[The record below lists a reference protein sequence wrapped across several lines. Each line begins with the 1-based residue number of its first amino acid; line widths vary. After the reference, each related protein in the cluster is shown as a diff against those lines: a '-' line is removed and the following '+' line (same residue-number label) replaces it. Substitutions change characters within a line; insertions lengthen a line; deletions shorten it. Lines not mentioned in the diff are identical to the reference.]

1 MVTKRTAQWYS
12 PTAKA
17 ISCRW
22 QIIVRAWLSS
32 ETKFARVQKVKS
44 NALLRREQERGC
56 PGSHQTAYQDISP
69 WVTAID
75 ARQMIFAT
83 SAKHRSFRNLFLL
96 NRFLKSL
103 SIGRVFPWYH
113 CRILGFFPCIRSEQS
128 GFSRVCFI
136 PLISIV
142 GFFPYVQKYC
152 FVTLPNDRSSPCSLR
167 IAHATILRTARGK
180 Y

>member
-1 MVTKRTAQWYS
+1 MAHLWHLLPKPIAQLQRDNGSYQDSRCWYWIEAGWTGAISEQWSLSHWLTETLHGWTLVHEWMVEVSQLIRWTINGSWLVRWYS

-83 SAKHRSFRNLFLL
+83 SAKGQIHKHSLID
-96 NRFLKSL
+96 L
-103 SIGRVFPWYH
+103 SI
-113 CRILGFFPCIRSEQS
+113 
-128 GFSRVCFI
+128 
-136 PLISIV
+136 IV
-142 GFFPYVQKYC
+142 G
-152 FVTLPNDRSSPCSLR
+152 
-167 IAHATILRTARGK
+167 
-180 Y
+180 